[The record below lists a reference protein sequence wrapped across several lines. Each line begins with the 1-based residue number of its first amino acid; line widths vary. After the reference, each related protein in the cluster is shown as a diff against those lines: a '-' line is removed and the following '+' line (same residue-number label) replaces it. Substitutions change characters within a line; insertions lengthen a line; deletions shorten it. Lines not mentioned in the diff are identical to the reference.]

1 MHCGAHLPPCSQ
13 SVGRNNICFD
23 TFLTS
28 SRFSDAVFM
37 GAPGDDRFVLEN
49 VDGFAWQLR
58 LRSRVRWQGSRGGGL
73 LAGGR
78 VHLLLLLLQWSAV
91 KWGKESSSHAFR
103 PFRRCMRT
111 LPIDP

>member
-58 LRSRVRWQGSRGGGL
+58 LRSRVRWQGSRGGGAVGRWACA
-73 LAGGR
+73 LAAAFA
-78 VHLLLLLLQWSAV
+78 AV
-91 KWGKESSSHAFR
+91 VS
-103 PFRRCMRT
+103 C
-111 LPIDP
+111 